1 MLDGWYC
8 RTMANQQAT
17 MEQNENDV
25 NDIEE
30 GSSDEESVN
39 QHQAV
44 DFKAQYQILKKKFKF
59 LIYENE
65 FLQDSLRITQRR
77 YLKASRD
84 KSFLLDKLL
93 QYEKPELTS
102 SESEETETSDD
113 EGTRSDQV
121 KRKKLDGISSGT
133 NSIQSRNSNVQP
145 KRKKAVVKKPQVHVR
160 KSLSEAIRLLFTV
173 KVFFQIT
180 GSAPNLPSDGHMT
193 AEEIERHLQS
203 RHSLMELLPER
214 APPTVPHEMFSNE
227 PSLDSE
233 SNECGI
239 ETSPSNIGDID

>member
-1 MLDGWYC
+1 MLEGWYC
-8 RTMANQQAT
+8 RTIRGQA
-17 MEQNENDV
+17 ENDM

-30 GSSDEESVN
+30 ASSDEESVN
-39 QHQAV
+39 QPAV
-44 DFKAQYQILKKKFKF
+44 DFKNQYLMLRKNFKK

-65 FLQDSLRITQRR
+65 FLQDSLRVTQRR
-77 YLKASRD
+77 FLKASRD

-102 SESEETETSDD
+102 SESEDTETSED
-113 EGTRSDQV
+113 ETTRSDQV
-121 KRKKLDGISSGT
+121 KRKKLDGGIGT
-133 NSIQSRNSNVQP
+133 GSNSVQSRNSNVQP
-145 KRKKAVVKKPQVHVR
+145 KRKKAVAKKPQIHV
-160 KSLSEAIRLLFTV
+160 A
-173 KVFFQIT
+173 
-180 GSAPNLPSDGHMT
+180 GSTSSLPSDGHMT

-203 RHSLMELLPER
+203 RHSLMELLPET
-214 APPTVPHEMFSNE
+214 PTVPHEMFSNE

>member
-8 RTMANQQAT
+8 RTMANQQAS
-17 MEQNENDV
+17 MEQGEM

-30 GSSDEESVN
+30 GSSDEESV
-39 QHQAV
+39 QQAV

-77 YLKASRD
+77 FLKASRD

-93 QYEKPELTS
+93 QYEKTELTS
-102 SESEETETSDD
+102 SESDETETSED
-113 EGTRSDQV
+113 ETGRSDQV
-121 KRKKLDGISSGT
+121 KRKKMDGMGGVS
-133 NSIQSRNSNVQP
+133 NSIQSRNSNAQP
-145 KRKKAVVKKPQVHVR
+145 KRKKPVAKKPQVHI
-160 KSLSEAIRLLFTV
+160 ST
-173 KVFFQIT
+173 
-180 GSAPNLPSDGHMT
+180 PNLSSDGHMT

>member
-8 RTMANQQAT
+8 RTMANQQA
-17 MEQNENDV
+17 ENDM

-30 GSSDEESVN
+30 ASSDEESVN
-39 QHQAV
+39 QHPSV
-44 DFKAQYQILKKKFKF
+44 DFKAQYMMLKKKFKF

-65 FLQDSLRITQRR
+65 FLQDSLRVTQRR
-77 YLKASRD
+77 FLKASRD

-102 SESEETETSDD
+102 SESEDTDTSEDET
-113 EGTRSDQV
+113 TRSDQV
-121 KRKKLDGISSGT
+121 KRKKLDGISTGS

-145 KRKKAVVKKPQVHVR
+145 KRKKPVAKKPQIHV
-160 KSLSEAIRLLFTV
+160 
-173 KVFFQIT
+173 T
-180 GSAPNLPSDGHMT
+180 GSTSSLPSDGHMT

-203 RHSLMELLPER
+203 RHSLMELLPET
-214 APPTVPHEMFSNE
+214 PTVPHEMFSNE

>member
-8 RTMANQQAT
+8 RTMANQQAS
-17 MEQNENDV
+17 MEQNEI

-30 GSSDEESVN
+30 GSSDEESI
-39 QHQAV
+39 QQAV
-44 DFKAQYQILKKKFKF
+44 DFKAQYSILKKKFKF

-77 YLKASRD
+77 FLKASRD

-102 SESEETETSDD
+102 SESEETETSED
-113 EGTRSDQV
+113 ETTRSDQT
-121 KRKKLDGISSGT
+121 KRKKVDGIGAS
-133 NSIQSRNSNVQP
+133 NSIPSRNSVPP
-145 KRKKAVVKKPQVHVR
+145 KRKKAVPKKPQVV
-160 KSLSEAIRLLFTV
+160 SGSTQNLS
-173 KVFFQIT
+173 
-180 GSAPNLPSDGHMT
+180 SDGHMT

>member
-145 KRKKAVVKKPQVHVR
+145 KRKKAVVKKPQVH
-160 KSLSEAIRLLFTV
+160 
-173 KVFFQIT
+173 IT